1 MKRMSNVVVKVEKVE
16 SEYIAGVLLRQLSS
30 GNCLVAAG
38 TERFEVKPEDVIEC
52 PVYWTVE
59 QVLDTVRSFNPQVV
73 ASGMSDAEDLEG
85 QLFQTAN
92 PDKCWLVVF

>member
-1 MKRMSNVVVKVEKVE
+1 MKRMSNVVVKVE

-59 QVLDTVRSFNPQVV
+59 QVLDTVRSFNPQLV
-73 ASGMSDAEDLEG
+73 ASDMSDTEDLEG

>member
-1 MKRMSNVVVKVEKVE
+1 MKRMSEVVIKTE
-16 SEYIAGVLLRQLSS
+16 SQYVAGVLLRQLSS

-59 QVLDTVRSFNPQVV
+59 QVLDAVSSFNPQLVE
-73 ASGMSDAEDLEG
+73 SDISDAEDIEG

-92 PDKCWLVVF
+92 PDKCWLVIF

>member
-1 MKRMSNVVVKVEKVE
+1 MKRMSNVVIKVGL
-16 SEYIAGVLLRQLSS
+16 EYMAGVLLRQLSS
-30 GNCLVAAG
+30 GNYLVAAG

-59 QVLDTVRSFNPQVV
+59 QVLDAVREFNPQVV
-73 ASGMSDAEDLEG
+73 VSGMSDAEDIEY

-92 PDKCWLVVF
+92 PDKCWLIVF

>member
-1 MKRMSNVVVKVEKVE
+1 MKRMSTVVIKTGSQYVE
-16 SEYIAGVLLRQLSS
+16 GVLLRQLSS

-38 TERFEVKPEDVIEC
+38 TERFEVKPEDIIEC
-52 PVYWTVE
+52 PICWTIE
-59 QVLDTVRSFNPQVV
+59 QVLDTVREFNPRVV
-73 ASGMSDAEDLEG
+73 ASDISYAEDLEG

>member
-1 MKRMSNVVVKVEKVE
+1 MKRMSNIVIKVK

-73 ASGMSDAEDLEG
+73 ASDMSDAEDLEG